1 MKYLSILLLGL
12 VLSCKETTQ
21 YKNEVFI
28 IREKISVRMNQH
40 FDNYYFKS
48 INSKVIRVQ
57 QIDYVLFDEGDTLII
72 RTHPSWDGITEI
84 KNCKRNRKWKQKF
97 TIQR

>member
-21 YKNEVFI
+21 YKNEVFV
-28 IREKISVRMNQH
+28 IREKVSVRMNKI

-48 INSKVIRVQ
+48 INSKVIEVR
-57 QIDYVLFDEGDTLII
+57 QIDYILFNEGDTLII
-72 RTHPSWDGITEI
+72 EAHPLWNEITEI
-84 KNCKRNRKWKQKF
+84 KNYKRSRK
-97 TIQR
+97 

>member
-21 YKNEVFI
+21 CKNEVFV
-28 IREKISVRMNQH
+28 IREKVSVRKNRD

-48 INSKVIRVQ
+48 INSKVIKVRK
-57 QIDYVLFDEGDTLII
+57 IDYILFDEGDTLII
-72 RTHPSWDGITEI
+72 EAHPLWNEITEI
-84 KNCKRNRKWKQKF
+84 KNYKRN
-97 TIQR
+97 

>member
-21 YKNEVFI
+21 HKNEVFV
-28 IREKISVRMNQH
+28 IREKVSVRMNKN

-48 INSKVIRVQ
+48 INPKVIKVQ

-72 RTHPSWDGITEI
+72 RTHPLWNGTTKIE
-84 KNCKRNRKWKQKF
+84 NYKRN
-97 TIQR
+97 

>member
-21 YKNEVFI
+21 YKDEVFV
-28 IREKISVRMNQH
+28 IREKVSVRMNKI

-48 INSKVIRVQ
+48 INSKVIEVR
-57 QIDYVLFDEGDTLII
+57 QIDYILFNEGDTLII
-72 RTHPSWDGITEI
+72 GAHPLWYEITEI
-84 KNCKRNRKWKQKF
+84 KNYKRIRK
-97 TIQR
+97 

>member
-21 YKNEVFI
+21 YKNEVFV
-28 IREKISVRMNQH
+28 IREKVSVRKNRDL
-40 FDNYYFKS
+40 DNYYFKS
-48 INSKVIRVQ
+48 INSKVIKVR

-72 RTHPSWDGITEI
+72 RTHPLWDGITEI
-84 KNCKRNRKWKQKF
+84 KNYKRNRKWKQKF

>member
-21 YKNEVFI
+21 YKNEVFV
-28 IREKISVRMNQH
+28 IREKVSVRMNQN

-48 INSKVIRVQ
+48 INSKVIKVRK
-57 QIDYVLFDEGDTLII
+57 IDYVLFDEGDTLII
-72 RTHPSWDGITEI
+72 RAHPLWNEITEI
-84 KNCKRNRKWKQKF
+84 ENYKRN
-97 TIQR
+97 

>member
-21 YKNEVFI
+21 YKNEVFV
-28 IREKISVRMNQH
+28 IREKVSVRKNRDL
-40 FDNYYFKS
+40 DNYYFKS
-48 INSKVIRVQ
+48 INSKVIKVR

-72 RTHPSWDGITEI
+72 RTHPLWDGITEI
-84 KNCKRNRKWKQKF
+84 KNYKRNRK
-97 TIQR
+97 R

>member
-12 VLSCKETTQ
+12 VLSCKETTR

-28 IREKISVRMNQH
+28 IREKISVRMSQDI
-40 FDNYYFKS
+40 DNYYFKS
-48 INSKVIRVQ
+48 INAKVINVR

>member
-21 YKNEVFI
+21 YKNEVFV
-28 IREKISVRMNQH
+28 IREKVSVRMNQN

-48 INSKVIRVQ
+48 INSKVIKVQ

-72 RTHPSWDGITEI
+72 RTPPLWDETTEI
-84 KNCKRNRKWKQKF
+84 KNYKRKRK
-97 TIQR
+97 